1 MLATKSL
8 LAVFAIAAGGFLNAG
23 MSAPTP
29 SLDVSEPVRSHA
41 GPLQAA
47 DVPTDSLMQRAA
59 ERALLAQIRQD
70 LGDQE
75 ARLRLSALHFTR
87 ASGRSMEG
95 LGRGV
100 LSFDSDAPVPVEVTV
115 TYDLVDA
122 RVEQAA
128 YLVSDTSRADSGP
141 VLDPLLRQRIAD
153 RIGARLVIEFAQQP
167 VDFALGRID
176 HLAGGS
182 NRLLISGEGLTRF
195 AGEGSAA
202 TRFVATADRRS
213 GRILTIQYELGQQ
226 LGDES
231 SITSIE

>member
-8 LAVFAIAAGGFLNAG
+8 LGLFAIAAGGFLNAG

-29 SLDVSEPVRSHA
+29 ALASIAPIRALA

-47 DVPTDSLMQRAA
+47 DVPTDPTMQLAA
-59 ERALLAQIRQD
+59 ERALLRQIRQD

-87 ASGRSMEG
+87 ASSRSMEG
-95 LGRGV
+95 RGLGV
-100 LSFDSDAPVPVEVTV
+100 VSFDSDAPVPVEVTV
-115 TYDLVDA
+115 TYDLADA

-128 YLVSDTSRADSGP
+128 YLVSDTSKAGGGP
-141 VLDPLLRQRIAD
+141 VLDPLLRQRIAE
-153 RIGARLVIEFAQQP
+153 RIGARLVVEFAQQP

-176 HLAGGS
+176 HLAGGR
-182 NRLLISGEGLTRF
+182 NRLLVSGEGVTRF
-195 AGEGSAA
+195 VGEGSAA

-213 GRILTIQYELGQQ
+213 GQILTIQYELGQE
-226 LGDES
+226 LGNQH
-231 SITSIE
+231 SIATAE